1 MFSEILLL
9 NVVLLLVIGNLV
21 NGGRRDWTIEKS
33 SSFWYEQARLSIEEG
48 LKRRENTGIAKNV
61 ILFLGDGMGV
71 STVTGGRIRKGQ
83 TNGQLG
89 EDFLTEMEQFT
100 HLGLAK
106 TYNIDHQTPD
116 SAATA
121 TAFLCGVKAQ
131 LGTVGVDGRAKR
143 SNCSS
148 SIGTNVTSIL
158 DWAQKA
164 GKKVGIVSTARITH
178 ATPAAAYAHVPER
191 DWESYNTKIF
201 GIRQSQE
208 GCLDIAHQLVLR
220 SPPIDLLFGGG
231 RRHFYPNTKSDI
243 ENSTLNGSRTDN
255 RSLID
260 EFWRGRF
267 IWNKTEMNKIIL
279 GTQTPLM
286 GLFEYD
292 HMYYET
298 DRKATRNDKPSLS
311 QMTKFAIEH
320 FLNMKQNGFFLL
332 IEGGRIDHGHHE
344 TKARYALDEFVEFDN
359 TIGQTKEILK
369 EKGLLNDTLMIVTAD
384 HSHVFTIG
392 AYSSRGSNILGFGS
406 LESRNVSDIDKLPVN
421 IIAYGNGPN
430 FPSPR
435 NATYLS
441 SLDLNSTNYLSPTAL
456 PLKDETHGAEDVPIY
471 AHGPW
476 SHLFIGTMEQ
486 HTIAHK
492 MAYAAC
498 WGPYTDRN
506 GCQILTKSTTTSSTT
521 TSSTTIVP
529 KSNGFNSFKNISV
542 PITIL
547 QLFISSSSSSSSFYS
562 LDMITSIN
570 IDKNYFYLKKLDQQ
584 LFELILLKTF
594 DYEFIQNIYLDFIL
608 NKQNLTKKS
617 IEIIIENIND
627 CQPFFNQ
634 TNYFFHIQEN
644 NQIPFLIYTFQAFD
658 YDYLNQFIY
667 QIQTSDENIF
677 SINSTSGD
685 FWILKSFDREIK
697 SNYSLFICVFDGI
710 YQTCSSIYLNILD
723 ENDNICKF
731 NSSSITLTINENL
744 PLNTNLI
751 QIQAYDPDYKQN
763 GTLQYK
769 LSPKTSYLNINLTTG
784 LIQTTINSF
793 DYELI
798 QTYSSLI
805 IACDNINSLPS
816 LCCYLK
822 LYINIIDINDNLPY
836 LIYPS
841 SINNIFI
848 INYTNKTMPRLKAFD
863 NDIDLKNR
871 FISYSIIGGT
881 LNSSINIDY
890 LSGQLYL
897 LSTSILPLYGTLI
910 ISLSSQIN
918 IQLTILIH
926 DNQTDPQKFLM
937 SIQQYS
943 YSSQLFYFI
952 SFISIIIII
961 FFLIII
967 FLTFYFFKQKQ
978 KQKHDDDP
986 LMNTPST
993 TTLSTRSILT
1003 TTINN
1008 KKIYDTYYS
1017 FGDSVTPDIIHV

>member
-164 GKKVGIVSTARITH
+164 GKKVGIVTTARITH

-243 ENSTLNGSRTDN
+243 ENPTLNGSRTDN

-529 KSNGFNSFKNISV
+529 KSNGFNSFNKKKKMIKYLLLILIIIIIININKIKSFEEISIEISIKEEEENGTIIVDLRSYIKSEYILNNSNGYIIKFVRPCLNFYIDKENLFKIRSFKIDREKLCPYDKNCYLNCDLYIEKEEIKLIKLKINIEDINDHK
-542 PITIL
+542 PKFKKKYYLYEFDENILIGYRL
-547 QLFISSSSSSSSFYS
+547 QLEQAEDKDLSEKN
-562 LDMITSIN
+562 SI
-570 IDKNYFYLKKLDQQ
+570 KNYYLNLFNITYFPFKLNYDKKNHLLELILIKNLEKNKKY
-584 LFELILLKTF
+584 LFELIVNDGENEEDKCLIEINILQNQQYNNNLPPIFDFNLYKFNIFNLNKTF
-594 DYEFIQNIYLDFIL
+594 IGKVHAKNDFYINL
-608 NKQNLTKKS
+608 NNNNKQ
-617 IEIIIENIND
+617 IYYRIIPLIENSNLFQINE
-627 CQPFFNQ
+627 
-634 TNYFFHIQEN
+634 TTGE
-644 NQIPFLIYTFQAFD
+644 
-658 YDYLNQFIY
+658 
-667 QIQTSDENIF
+667 
-677 SINSTSGD
+677 
-685 FWILKSFDREIK
+685 
-697 SNYSLFICVFDGI
+697 
-710 YQTCSSIYLNILD
+710 IYLND
-723 ENDNICKF
+723 
-731 NSSSITLTINENL
+731 
-744 PLNTNLI
+744 
-751 QIQAYDPDYKQN
+751 KQ
-763 GTLQYK
+763 Q
-769 LSPKTSYLNINLTTG
+769 INL
-784 LIQTTINSF
+784 F
-793 DYELI
+793 D
-798 QTYSSLI
+798 
-805 IACDNINSLPS
+805 
-816 LCCYLK
+816 
-822 LYINIIDINDNLPY
+822 
-836 LIYPS
+836 
-841 SINNIFI
+841 
-848 INYTNKTMPRLKAFD
+848 
-863 NDIDLKNR
+863 
-871 FISYSIIGGT
+871 
-881 LNSSINIDY
+881 
-890 LSGQLYL
+890 
-897 LSTSILPLYGTLI
+897 
-910 ISLSSQIN
+910 
-918 IQLTILIH
+918 
-926 DNQTDPQKFLM
+926 KF
-937 SIQQYS
+937 Y
-943 YSSQLFYFI
+943 
-952 SFISIIIII
+952 
-961 FFLIII
+961 
-967 FLTFYFFKQKQ
+967 
-978 KQKHDDDP
+978 
-986 LMNTPST
+986 
-993 TTLSTRSILT
+993 
-1003 TTINN
+1003 
-1008 KKIYDTYYS
+1008 
-1017 FGDSVTPDIIHV
+1017 